1 MPSGP
6 RSSRFQ
12 KALWIDKWLGPVL
25 CATLLAAKQ
34 LRRRERPIPPA
45 ETVRRV
51 LVLKLWGM
59 GSIVLAS
66 PLLQELR
73 ARYPEARIVFVTL
86 EENAAILS
94 CVPAID
100 GSITIDLSRG
110 IPRFFLQTLAVI
122 WRVRRERYDLLMDL
136 EFFTRF
142 SAIFSFLARPRCS
155 YGFSSK
161 GSMRGQL
168 HDAEVPFNTYNHVVL
183 NFLSLLRGK
192 PVEPLPEFE
201 IAGPRVLPA
210 IAASDA
216 TAAALARRLAAKP
229 GFREGRSLVA
239 VNPNAGDMALER
251 RWPEKRMLDFLKGL
265 CTAEDVNVVLTGGP
279 SEREFVA
286 SLVDASGLGERVVNL
301 AGEIG
306 IDELVALFNRSD
318 VVVTND
324 SGPLHI
330 AAAAGASVVALFGPE
345 TPTLY
350 GPLRSRPEQHHTVH
364 YRRMACSPCMFVH
377 DNKVLD
383 CWFAQA
389 LCMRGIAAEDVLA
402 SVRER
407 LAEKET
413 T

>member
-1 MPSGP
+1 MPSGL

-25 CATLLAAKQ
+25 CATLLAMKR
-34 LRRRERPIPPA
+34 LRRRERPLPPA
-45 ETVRRV
+45 EAVRKV

-66 PLLQELR
+66 PLLDELR
-73 ARYPEARIVFVTL
+73 ARYPEAHITFVTL
-86 EENAAILS
+86 EENAPILRYA
-94 CVPAID
+94 PAID

-110 IPRFFLQTLAVI
+110 IPRFLLQTLAVI
-122 WRVRRERYDLLMDL
+122 WRVRRERYDLLLDL

-192 PVEPLPEFE
+192 PVEPLPDLD
-201 IAGPRVLPA
+201 IAGPRVLPP
-210 IAASDA
+210 IAADEAAA
-216 TAAALARRLAAKP
+216 TALAQRLAAKP
-229 GFREGRSLVA
+229 GFREGRALVA

-251 RWPEKRMLDFLKGL
+251 RWPEKQMLDFLKGL

-279 SEREFVA
+279 SERDFVA
-286 SLVDASGLGERVVNL
+286 SLVNASGLGERLVNL
-301 AGEIG
+301 AGETG

-330 AAAAGASVVALFGPE
+330 AAAAGAPVVALFGPE

-350 GPLRSRPEQHHTVH
+350 GPLSSRPEQRHTVH

-407 LAEKET
+407 LAEKVVA
-413 T
+413 

>member
-1 MPSGP
+1 MPSRP
-6 RSSRFQ
+6 QSSRFQ
-12 KALWIDKWLGPVL
+12 KALWIDKWVGPVL
-25 CATLLAAKQ
+25 CAALLVLKQ
-34 LRRRERPIPPA
+34 LRRRRAPA
-45 ETVRRV
+45 APETLNKV

-86 EENAAILS
+86 EENAAILR
-94 CVPAID
+94 CLPAID

-110 IPRFFLQTLAVI
+110 IPRFLMQTLAVI
-122 WRVRRERYDLLMDL
+122 RRVRRERYDLLLDL

-192 PVEPLPEFE
+192 PVEPLPEFD

-210 IAASDA
+210 IAADDA
-216 TAAALARRLAAKP
+216 SAAALARRLAAKP
-229 GFREGRSLVA
+229 GFREGRALVA

-251 RWPEKRMLDFLKGL
+251 RWPERPMLDFLKGL
-265 CTAEDVNVVLTGGP
+265 CATEDVNVVLTGGA
-279 SEREFVA
+279 SERQFVA
-286 SLVDASGLGERVVNL
+286 SLVDASGLGERLVNL

-306 IDELVALFNRSD
+306 IEELVALYGRSD

-330 AAAAGASVVALFGPE
+330 AAAAGASIVALFGPE

-350 GPLRSRPEQHHTVH
+350 GPLRSRPEQRHTVH

-407 LAEKET
+407 LAEKGAT
-413 T
+413 

>member
-12 KALWIDKWLGPVL
+12 KALWIDKWLGPAL
-25 CATLLAAKQ
+25 CVTLLTMKR
-34 LRRRERPIPPA
+34 LRRRERPLPPA
-45 ETVRRV
+45 EAVGKV

-286 SLVDASGLGERVVNL
+286 SLVDASGLGERLVNL

-377 DNKVLD
+377 DNKVLS